1 MIKIEN
7 LEFGFKNQKLLKNP
21 FSTIIES
28 GKLVTLIGKNGC
40 GKSTFLKILA
50 RHLNNETGK
59 IYLDSKDIS
68 TYSQI
73 ELAKKISWIGT
84 EKINNQFISVEELV
98 ALGRHPYLNMSGQ
111 LNTTDKEHIQNSIEL
126 LNIETLTKKLFNNC
140 SDGEKQKALIAKSL
154 AQDSPVILL
163 DEITSHL
170 DFSNRHKT
178 FEILKDLTFTKN
190 KLVIIATHDIDLAVK
205 YSDIVFLFND
215 LEIKEYQ
222 NNKNELVSEINHLFD
237 GYFN

>member
-7 LEFGFKNQKLLKNP
+7 LEFGFKNQILLKNP
-21 FSTIIES
+21 FSTDIVS

-50 RHLNNETGK
+50 RHLNNATGK
-59 IYLDSKDIS
+59 IYLDTKDIS
-68 TYSQI
+68 SYSQI

-84 EKINNQFISVEELV
+84 EKISNPFISVEELV
-98 ALGRHPYLNMSGQ
+98 ALGRHPYLNISGQ
-111 LNTTDKEHIQNSIEL
+111 LNTTDKKQIQNSIEIL
-126 LNIETLTKKLFNNC
+126 KIESLTKKLFNNC

-154 AQDSPVILL
+154 AQDTPVILL

-170 DFSNRHKT
+170 DFSNKHKT

-190 KLVIIATHDIDLAVK
+190 KLVIIATHDIDLAIK
-205 YSDIVFLFND
+205 YSDVVLLFND

-222 NNKNELVSEINHLFD
+222 NNKNELVREINQLFD